1 MRKFYIATFGCRTN
15 QADSAAIRES
25 FLQSSVE
32 ETDQPGDADIIVLNT
47 CTVTHRS
54 DQQVRQLT
62 RKMRRENQGA
72 RIVVTGCYAQRDP
85 EALANIEGVDAVI
98 GNTHKGD
105 LVQISESLPAGPRV
119 GNGADCE
126 VPVFREDFLKNRTL
140 ELTPAEFVGGRTRPY
155 VKIQDGCDAKCAYC
169 IIPEVRG
176 PSRSVPPDTILR
188 QVQDLI
194 DAGFAEIVL
203 TGIHIGTYGMHVQ
216 PRYPLDHLLTDI
228 AGLPGLGRLRLSS
241 IEPMEL
247 SQRVIELAA
256 ATDKIAPH
264 FHICLQSG
272 SDRVLKRMLRPY
284 NTEKFARIVK
294 RIRELIPEAGIGTD
308 VIVGFPGETAE
319 DHEATFRFLED
330 GPFTYIHVFPYS
342 DRPGTRA
349 SGFGDKVDSKLIKKR
364 SQELREL
371 SVRKNSEFRRRFL
384 GQRLSVLTLTEKK
397 NGMREAVAGNYLK
410 AKLDGRL
417 EGNRLLTGRAVRED
431 GEHLVLESVRNL
443 SYRACCP
450 KGHPA
455 QIRSSKL
462 EIRNKSQAR
471 ISND

>member
-15 QADSAAIRES
+15 QADSAAIRQE
-25 FLQSSVE
+25 FLSSSLE
-32 ETDQPGDADIIVLNT
+32 ETNQHREADFIVLNT

-62 RKMRRENQGA
+62 RKMRRENRNA

-85 EALANIEGVDAVI
+85 EALADIEGVDAVI

-105 LVQISESLPAGPRV
+105 LVQISESLSAGTRIP
-119 GNGADCE
+119 GEGDCE
-126 VPVFREDFLKNRTL
+126 VPVFRDDFLKHRSL
-140 ELTPAEFVGGRTRPY
+140 EPTPAEFVGGKTRPY

-176 PSRSVPPDTILR
+176 PSRSVPPETVLE
-188 QVQDLI
+188 QVRELI
-194 DAGFAEIVL
+194 DAGFAELVL
-203 TGIHIGTYGMHVQ
+203 TGIHIGTYGMYLR
-216 PRYPLDHLLTDI
+216 PRYPLDHLLAEI
-228 AGLPGLGRLRLSS
+228 VALPGLGRLRLSS

-256 ATDKIAPH
+256 ATDRIAPH

-272 SDRVLKRMLRPY
+272 SDRILRRMLRPY
-284 NTEKFARIVK
+284 NTERFARIVN

-319 DHEATFRFLED
+319 DHDATVRFLED
-330 GPFTYIHVFPYS
+330 GPFTYLHVFPYS

-349 SGFGDKVDSKLIKKR
+349 SESGDKVESRVINARSK
-364 SQELREL
+364 ELREL
-371 SVRKNSEFRRRFL
+371 SVRMNAEFRRRFL
-384 GQRLSVLTLTEKK
+384 GKRLSVLSLTEKT

-410 AKLDGRL
+410 VKLNGQL
-417 EGNRLLTGRAVRED
+417 EGNRLMSGCAVRED
-431 GEHLVLESVRNL
+431 GEHLVLEDVRV
-443 SYRACCP
+443 
-450 KGHPA
+450 
-455 QIRSSKL
+455 L
-462 EIRNKSQAR
+462 EQR
-471 ISND
+471 

>member
-1 MRKFYIATFGCRTN
+1 YIATFGCRTN

-25 FLQSSVE
+25 FLHSSIE
-32 ETDQPGDADIIVLNT
+32 ETTQPGDADIIVLNT

-54 DQQVRQLT
+54 DQQVRQLA

-85 EALANIEGVDAVI
+85 GALADIKGVDAVI

-105 LVQISESLPAGPRV
+105 LVQISESLPAGPRA
-119 GNGADCE
+119 GNDAHGEVPVYGE

-176 PSRSVPPDTILR
+176 PSRSVRPDTILR

-203 TGIHIGTYGMHVQ
+203 TGIHIGTYGLHAQ
-216 PRYPLDHLLTDI
+216 PRYPLDRLLTDI

-256 ATDKIAPH
+256 ATDRIAPH

-284 NTEKFARIVK
+284 NTEKFSRIVE

-319 DHEATFRFLED
+319 DHEATFRFLEE

-349 SGFGDKVDSKLIKKR
+349 SGFGEKVDSKLIKKR

-384 GQRLSVLTLTEKK
+384 GQSLSVLTLTEKT

-410 AKLDGRL
+410 AKLDGQL
-417 EGNRLLTGRAVRED
+417 EGNRLLIGRAVRED
-431 GEHLVLESVRNL
+431 GEYLVLESARNL
-443 SYRACCP
+443 SHR
-450 KGHPA
+450 
-455 QIRSSKL
+455 
-462 EIRNKSQAR
+462 
-471 ISND
+471 

>member
-1 MRKFYIATFGCRTN
+1 MTESGAMRKFYIATFGCRTN

-25 FLQSSVE
+25 FLHSSVE
-32 ETDQPGDADIIVLNT
+32 ETTRPGDADIIVLNT

-62 RKMRRENQGA
+62 RKLRRENQGA

-85 EALANIEGVDAVI
+85 GTLADIKGVDVVI

-105 LVQISESLPAGPRV
+105 LVQISESLPTRSRAGK
-119 GNGADCE
+119 GADCG
-126 VPVFREDFLKNRTL
+126 VPVFRDEFLKNRTL

-194 DAGFAEIVL
+194 DADFAEIVL
-203 TGIHIGTYGMHVQ
+203 TGIHIGTYGMHAQ
-216 PRYPLDHLLTDI
+216 PRFPLDRLLADL
-228 AGLPGLGRLRLSS
+228 AGLPGLSRLRLSS

-247 SQRVIELAA
+247 SHRVIELAA

-284 NTEKFARIVK
+284 DTEKFARIVE
-294 RIRELIPEAGIGTD
+294 RIRTLIPEAGIGTD

-349 SGFGDKVDSKLIKKR
+349 SGLGEKIDSKLIKKR

-384 GQRLSVLTLTEKK
+384 GQRLSVVTLTEKT
-397 NGMREAVAGNYLK
+397 NGMREAVAGNFLK
-410 AKLDGRL
+410 VKLDGRQ
-417 EGNRLLTGRAVRED
+417 EGNQLLTGRAVRED
-431 GEHLVLESVRNL
+431 GEHLVLGSLRDL
-443 SYRACCP
+443 
-450 KGHPA
+450 
-455 QIRSSKL
+455 
-462 EIRNKSQAR
+462 AR
-471 ISND
+471 G